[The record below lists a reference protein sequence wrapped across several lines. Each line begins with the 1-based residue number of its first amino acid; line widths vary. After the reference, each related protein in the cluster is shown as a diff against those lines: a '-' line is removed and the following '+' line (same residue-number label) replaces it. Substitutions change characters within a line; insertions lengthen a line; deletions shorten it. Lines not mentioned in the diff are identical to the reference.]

1 MSKERCHI
9 QCQKKKQRKNIQDI
23 KSSFSKWGI
32 SPDIEMCA
40 NDRVLEE
47 RGKKNSKRIIA
58 SPSLG

>member
-1 MSKERCHI
+1 M
-9 QCQKKKQRKNIQDI
+9 KKKQRKNIQDI
-23 KSSFSKWGI
+23 KSSLSKWGI
-32 SPDIEMCA
+32 SPNIEMCA